1 MKRSKYIIVTF
12 VVVFLIIS
20 VICVIFIKNNKNEET
35 TKSSNTVTSEIMLEE
50 GQKINTTE
58 SGYFTLQMQM
68 QAVSDDGKIFKGEIG
83 NAYENTNKV
92 FITISH
98 KETGEEIFKSNVFPV
113 GTQID
118 EFEISRKLDSGTYD
132 AIMTLH
138 SMEDDEITEISKVNV
153 EYTLVVN

>member
-20 VICVIFIKNNKNEET
+20 VICVIFIKKNKNEET

-92 FITISH
+92 FITISL

-132 AIMTLH
+132 AIMTFH